1 MCAWFWVG
9 HSVVFLGKI
18 VYFHSTS
25 PPRSINGY
33 WQIVR
38 EVWWNG
44 VILQWTDIPSRG
56 VVVLFLVTSSYG
68 NWHKLWPDELL
79 GLSTD
84 FTLTKFHTLTR
95 QYYGVTL
102 ISMGNKQNLSNTQN
116 LQYKMT
122 QSTIYSRIINRVKMV
137 LVSNFGKMVH
147 CGSCLKLKNLSPTI
161 TGP

>member
-1 MCAWFWVG
+1 M
-9 HSVVFLGKI
+9 L
-18 VYFHSTS
+18 
-25 PPRSINGY
+25 
-33 WQIVR
+33 
-38 EVWWNG
+38 G
-44 VILQWTDIPSRG
+44 VILQWTDIPSKG

-102 ISMGNKQNLSNTQN
+102 ISMDNKQNLSNTQN

-147 CGSCLKLKNLSPTI
+147 CGSCLKLKLKSFTNYHRLLI
-161 TGP
+161 NTGS

>member
-1 MCAWFWVG
+1 M
-9 HSVVFLGKI
+9 
-18 VYFHSTS
+18 
-25 PPRSINGY
+25 
-33 WQIVR
+33 
-38 EVWWNG
+38 
-44 VILQWTDIPSRG
+44 QWTDIPSRG
-56 VVVLFLVTSSYG
+56 GVVLFLVTSSYG

-147 CGSCLKLKNLSPTI
+147 CGSCLKLNNVSSII
-161 TGP
+161 TGS

>member
-1 MCAWFWVG
+1 M
-9 HSVVFLGKI
+9 L
-18 VYFHSTS
+18 
-25 PPRSINGY
+25 
-33 WQIVR
+33 
-38 EVWWNG
+38 G

-122 QSTIYSRIINRVKMV
+122 QSMIYSRIINRVKMV

-161 TGP
+161 TGS

>member
-1 MCAWFWVG
+1 M
-9 HSVVFLGKI
+9 L
-18 VYFHSTS
+18 
-25 PPRSINGY
+25 
-33 WQIVR
+33 
-38 EVWWNG
+38 G

-79 GLSTD
+79 SLSTD

-102 ISMGNKQNLSNTQN
+102 ISMGNKQNLFNTQN

-137 LVSNFGKMVH
+137 LVSNFCKMVH

-161 TGP
+161 TGS

>member
-1 MCAWFWVG
+1 M
-9 HSVVFLGKI
+9 L
-18 VYFHSTS
+18 
-25 PPRSINGY
+25 
-33 WQIVR
+33 
-38 EVWWNG
+38 G

-116 LQYKMT
+116 LQHKMT
-122 QSTIYSRIINRVKMV
+122 QSMIYSRIINRVKMV

-161 TGP
+161 TGS

>member
-1 MCAWFWVG
+1 M
-9 HSVVFLGKI
+9 L
-18 VYFHSTS
+18 
-25 PPRSINGY
+25 
-33 WQIVR
+33 
-38 EVWWNG
+38 G
-44 VILQWTDIPSRG
+44 VILQRTDIPSRG

-161 TGP
+161 TGS

>member
-1 MCAWFWVG
+1 M
-9 HSVVFLGKI
+9 L
-18 VYFHSTS
+18 
-25 PPRSINGY
+25 
-33 WQIVR
+33 
-38 EVWWNG
+38 G

-79 GLSTD
+79 SLSTD

-102 ISMGNKQNLSNTQN
+102 ISMGNKQNLFNTQN

-161 TGP
+161 TGS

>member
-1 MCAWFWVG
+1 M
-9 HSVVFLGKI
+9 
-18 VYFHSTS
+18 
-25 PPRSINGY
+25 
-33 WQIVR
+33 
-38 EVWWNG
+38 
-44 VILQWTDIPSRG
+44 QWTDIPSRG
-56 VVVLFLVTSSYG
+56 GVVLFLVTSSYG

-116 LQYKMT
+116 LQYKIT
-122 QSTIYSRIINRVKMV
+122 QSMIYSRVINRVKMV

-147 CGSCLKLKNLSPTI
+147 CGSCLKLKKLSPTI
-161 TGP
+161 TGS

>member
-1 MCAWFWVG
+1 M
-9 HSVVFLGKI
+9 L
-18 VYFHSTS
+18 
-25 PPRSINGY
+25 R
-33 WQIVR
+33 
-38 EVWWNG
+38 

-116 LQYKMT
+116 LQYKIT
-122 QSTIYSRIINRVKMV
+122 QSMIYSRIINRVKMV

-161 TGP
+161 TGS

>member
-1 MCAWFWVG
+1 M
-9 HSVVFLGKI
+9 L
-18 VYFHSTS
+18 
-25 PPRSINGY
+25 
-33 WQIVR
+33 
-38 EVWWNG
+38 G

-84 FTLTKFHTLTR
+84 FTLTKFHTLIR

-102 ISMGNKQNLSNTQN
+102 ISNNKQNLSNTQN
-116 LQYKMT
+116 LQYKIT
-122 QSTIYSRIINRVKMV
+122 QSMIYSRVINRVKMV

-161 TGP
+161 TGS

>member
-1 MCAWFWVG
+1 M
-9 HSVVFLGKI
+9 L
-18 VYFHSTS
+18 
-25 PPRSINGY
+25 
-33 WQIVR
+33 
-38 EVWWNG
+38 G

-137 LVSNFGKMVH
+137 LESNFGKMVH

-161 TGP
+161 TGS

>member
-1 MCAWFWVG
+1 M
-9 HSVVFLGKI
+9 
-18 VYFHSTS
+18 
-25 PPRSINGY
+25 
-33 WQIVR
+33 
-38 EVWWNG
+38 
-44 VILQWTDIPSRG
+44 QWTDIPSRG

-95 QYYGVTL
+95 EYYGVTL

-122 QSTIYSRIINRVKMV
+122 QSMIYSRIINRVKMV

-161 TGP
+161 TGS

>member
-1 MCAWFWVG
+1 M
-9 HSVVFLGKI
+9 L
-18 VYFHSTS
+18 
-25 PPRSINGY
+25 
-33 WQIVR
+33 
-38 EVWWNG
+38 G

-95 QYYGVTL
+95 EYYGVTL

-116 LQYKMT
+116 LQHKMT
-122 QSTIYSRIINRVKMV
+122 QSMIYSRIINRVKMV
-137 LVSNFGKMVH
+137 LVSNFRKMVH

-161 TGP
+161 TGS

>member
-1 MCAWFWVG
+1 M
-9 HSVVFLGKI
+9 L
-18 VYFHSTS
+18 
-25 PPRSINGY
+25 
-33 WQIVR
+33 
-38 EVWWNG
+38 G

-79 GLSTD
+79 SLSTD

-161 TGP
+161 TGS

>member
-1 MCAWFWVG
+1 M
-9 HSVVFLGKI
+9 L
-18 VYFHSTS
+18 
-25 PPRSINGY
+25 
-33 WQIVR
+33 
-38 EVWWNG
+38 G

-56 VVVLFLVTSSYG
+56 GVVLFLVTSSYG

-79 GLSTD
+79 SLSTD

-102 ISMGNKQNLSNTQN
+102 ISMGNKQNLFNTQN

-161 TGP
+161 TGS

>member
-1 MCAWFWVG
+1 M
-9 HSVVFLGKI
+9 L
-18 VYFHSTS
+18 
-25 PPRSINGY
+25 
-33 WQIVR
+33 
-38 EVWWNG
+38 G

-95 QYYGVTL
+95 QYYSVTL

-161 TGP
+161 TGS

>member
-1 MCAWFWVG
+1 M
-9 HSVVFLGKI
+9 L
-18 VYFHSTS
+18 
-25 PPRSINGY
+25 
-33 WQIVR
+33 
-38 EVWWNG
+38 G

-79 GLSTD
+79 SLSTD

-102 ISMGNKQNLSNTQN
+102 ISMGNKQNLFHTQN

-161 TGP
+161 TGS

>member
-1 MCAWFWVG
+1 M
-9 HSVVFLGKI
+9 L
-18 VYFHSTS
+18 
-25 PPRSINGY
+25 
-33 WQIVR
+33 
-38 EVWWNG
+38 G

-102 ISMGNKQNLSNTQN
+102 ISMGNKQNLFNTQN
-116 LQYKMT
+116 LQYKKT

-161 TGP
+161 TGS

>member
-1 MCAWFWVG
+1 M
-9 HSVVFLGKI
+9 L
-18 VYFHSTS
+18 
-25 PPRSINGY
+25 R
-33 WQIVR
+33 
-38 EVWWNG
+38 

-56 VVVLFLVTSSYG
+56 GVVLFLVTSSYG

-79 GLSTD
+79 SLSTD

-102 ISMGNKQNLSNTQN
+102 ISMGNKQNLFNTQN

-147 CGSCLKLKNLSPTI
+147 CGSCLKLKNLLPTI
-161 TGP
+161 TGSLSTLAPKEASKMYFNLDFFLSKACTAFQF

>member
-1 MCAWFWVG
+1 MRLI
-9 HSVVFLGKI
+9 LGWSFCC
-18 VYFHSTS
+18 VLGQNSLLS
-25 PPRSINGY
+25 QSLSSPRSINGY

-161 TGP
+161 TGS

>member
-1 MCAWFWVG
+1 MG
-9 HSVVFLGKI
+9 TDKQSGKLDEI
-18 VYFHSTS
+18 L
-25 PPRSINGY
+25 
-33 WQIVR
+33 
-38 EVWWNG
+38 G

-147 CGSCLKLKNLSPTI
+147 CGSCLKLNNVSSII
-161 TGP
+161 TGS